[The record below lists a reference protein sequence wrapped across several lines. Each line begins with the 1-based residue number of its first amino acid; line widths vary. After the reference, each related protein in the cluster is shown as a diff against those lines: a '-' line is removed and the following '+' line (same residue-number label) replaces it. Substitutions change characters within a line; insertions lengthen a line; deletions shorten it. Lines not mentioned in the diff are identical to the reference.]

1 MLKPYDE
8 YKETTCDW
16 LEKLPSH
23 WNIKRINSIFY
34 ENKEVNSGLNSTD
47 AFQFKFGELI
57 PKKKYEI
64 NDELAKTYSK
74 YTLIQSQDIMI
85 NGLNLNYDFLTQ
97 RIALVKEK
105 GIITSAYISLRP
117 RENTYSK
124 YYTFLFK
131 SLDSRK
137 VFNGMGSGIRLTL
150 DFSELKKL
158 NISVPPREEQD
169 QIVKY
174 LDWQTSKINTF
185 IKAKKKQIE
194 LLKEQK
200 QAVINRAVT
209 KGLDD
214 TVPMKNSGIEWLGEV
229 PEHWEIVKLTRL
241 LTERNQKNRPELQL
255 LSVVIEKGVIIRDV
269 GNKEE
274 NHNFIPDDLSGYKVV
289 KTHQFVMN
297 KMKAWQGSYG
307 ISRYIGIVS
316 PAYYIFD
323 VNFQNFNFFHWAIR
337 SKVYVNFF
345 AQASDGIRVGQ
356 WDLSKDKMKT
366 IPFFIPPNNEQQ
378 AIVTYLEEKTAFID
392 KAIAVIEKEI
402 ELVSEYKTS
411 LISSVVT
418 GKVNVS
424 NVVVPDFEVVEDEI
438 SEDEG
443 LEVNMDDSN

>member
-1 MLKPYDE
+1 M
-8 YKETTCDW
+8 
-16 LEKLPSH
+16 
-23 WNIKRINSIFY
+23 
-34 ENKEVNSGLNSTD
+34 
-47 AFQFKFGELI
+47 
-57 PKKKYEI
+57 
-64 NDELAKTYSK
+64 
-74 YTLIQSQDIMI
+74 
-85 NGLNLNYDFLTQ
+85 
-97 RIALVKEK
+97 
-105 GIITSAYISLRP
+105 
-117 RENTYSK
+117 
-124 YYTFLFK
+124 
-131 SLDSRK
+131 
-137 VFNGMGSGIRLTL
+137 
-150 DFSELKKL
+150 
-158 NISVPPREEQD
+158 
-169 QIVKY
+169 
-174 LDWQTSKINTF
+174 
-185 IKAKKKQIE
+185 
-194 LLKEQK
+194 
-200 QAVINRAVT
+200 
-209 KGLDD
+209 
-214 TVPMKNSGIEWLGEV
+214 
-229 PEHWEIVKLTRL
+229 
-241 LTERNQKNRPELQL
+241 
-255 LSVVIEKGVIIRDV
+255 
-269 GNKEE
+269 
-274 NHNFIPDDLSGYKVV
+274 